1 MWFFVR
7 RCMYAAHIMAMT
19 STRRN
24 FLTSAS
30 MTALALPLLESH
42 AQLSATP
49 ESYQLFS
56 DNKLTA
62 SRKTL
67 DAAPGNDNLYKN
79 AAGLAVVMTVEEKKA
94 AKEFEWHEGR
104 DHVFQILEGSTVYEL
119 GGTPK
124 NGRNVKPKEWL
135 APESEGASRVELKK
149 GDMLVVPRGTPH
161 RRTTEGKVTFYLIS
175 SEGTAK

>member
-1 MWFFVR
+1 
-7 RCMYAAHIMAMT
+7 MYAAHTMAMT

-30 MTALALPLLESH
+30 MTALALPWLESQ
-42 AQLSATP
+42 AQMSTKADAF
-49 ESYQLFS
+49 QLFS
-56 DNKLTA
+56 DERLTA
-62 SRKTL
+62 SRKNL

-79 AAGLAVVMTVEEKKA
+79 AAGLALVMTVEEKKA

-104 DHVFQILEGSTVYEL
+104 DHVFQIVEGATVYEL

-124 NGRNVKPKEWL
+124 NGRNVKPMEWL

-149 GDMLVVPRGTPH
+149 GDVLVVPRGTPH
-161 RRTTEGKVTFYLIS
+161 RRMTAGKVTFYLIS
-175 SEGTAK
+175 SEGTANS

>member
-1 MWFFVR
+1 
-7 RCMYAAHIMAMT
+7 
-19 STRRN
+19 
-24 FLTSAS
+24 

-42 AQLSATP
+42 AQMSATP
-49 ESYQLFS
+49 GTYQLFS
-56 DNKLTA
+56 DEKLSA
-62 SRKTL
+62 SRKKL

-124 NGRNVKPKEWL
+124 GGRNVKPMEWL
-135 APESEGASRVELKK
+135 APESDGASRVELKQ
-149 GDMLVVPRGTPH
+149 GDVLVVPRGTPH
-161 RRTTEGKVTFYLIS
+161 RRTTAGKVAFYLIS
-175 SEGTAK
+175 SEGTAAK

>member
-1 MWFFVR
+1 
-7 RCMYAAHIMAMT
+7 MYAAHTMAMT

-30 MTALALPLLESH
+30 MTALALPLMESR
-42 AQLSATP
+42 AQMSTTP

-56 DNKLTA
+56 DAKLMA

-79 AAGLAVVMTVEEKKA
+79 PAGLAVVMTVEEKKT

-104 DHVFQILEGSTVYEL
+104 DHVFQILEGETVYEL
-119 GGTPK
+119 GGKPK
-124 NGRNVKPKEWL
+124 NGRNTKPGEWL

-161 RRTTEGKVTFYLIS
+161 RRTTAGKVAFYLIS
-175 SEGTAK
+175 SEGIAKS